1 MIVKYYMEEG
11 CDDLVP
17 KKGRDGDACFDL
29 HSRVDM
35 VIPASGFAMVPT
47 GIHTEFPD
55 GYEIVVRGRSG
66 LAVKKGIY
74 AHVGTVDSN
83 YRGEIC
89 AILFNFGAED
99 FNINR
104 GDRIA
109 QFKVN
114 KVENVILL
122 ETEKLT
128 ETERG
133 SNGFGSSGK

>member
-29 HSRVDM
+29 HSRIDTR
-35 VIPASGFAMVPT
+35 IPPMGYAMVPT
-47 GIHTEFPD
+47 GIHTELPD
-55 GYEIVVRGRSG
+55 GYEIEVRGRSG

-74 AHVGTVDSN
+74 THVGTVDSN

-89 AILFNFGAED
+89 AILFNLSTEM
-99 FNINR
+99 FNIER

-114 KVENVILL
+114 EVKDVILF
-122 ETEKLT
+122 ETEELT
-128 ETERG
+128 ETSRG
-133 SNGFGSSGK
+133 ENGFGSSGK